1 MGFLEKIA
9 GEVAEELSQKL
20 GRRKSLISAIEGA
33 DGVPVIAEIKWS
45 SPSAGRIREP
55 SSPVEIGKA
64 MVRGGAVGISVLA
77 ERRFFMGEPQVIA
90 ELRKEIDVPILYKG
104 FIVHL
109 YQLFEASTVGSDAV
123 LLIARLLGDRLR
135 YFMKL
140 AEDLGMESL
149 VEVFSPEDVRQ
160 ALNAGARLVGI
171 NNRDLETLEVDVSR
185 TERLAGLIPDDVT
198 LVSESG
204 ISTVEDVRRV
214 MAAGADA
221 VLVGTSI
228 MRVANVEEKVR
239 ELVGALR

>member
-1 MGFLEKIA
+1 
-9 GEVAEELSQKL
+9 
-20 GRRKSLISAIEGA
+20 
-33 DGVPVIAEIKWS
+33 
-45 SPSAGRIREP
+45 
-55 SSPVEIGKA
+55 
-64 MVRGGAVGISVLA
+64 
-77 ERRFFMGEPQVIA
+77 
-90 ELRKEIDVPILYKG
+90 
-104 FIVHL
+104 VHP

>member
-1 MGFLEKIA
+1 MGFLERIA
-9 GEVAEELSQKL
+9 AEVADEVSAKL
-20 GRRKSLISAIEGA
+20 GSRRSLISAVEGA
-33 DGVPVIAEIKWS
+33 EGVPVIAEIKWS
-45 SPSAGRIREP
+45 SPSAGRIRDP

-77 ERRFFMGEPQVIA
+77 ERRFFNGDPRAIA
-90 ELRKEIDVPILYKG
+90 ELRREVDVPILYKG
-104 FIVHL
+104 FVVHP
-109 YQLFEASTVGSDAV
+109 YQLFEAATLGSDAV

-135 YFMKL
+135 DFMRL

-149 VEVFSPEDVRQ
+149 VEVFSPEEVRQ

-171 NNRDLETLEVDVSR
+171 NNRDLETLEVDISR
-185 TERLAGLIPDDVT
+185 TERLAGLIPDEVT

-221 VLVGTSI
+221 ILVGTSI
-228 MRVANVEEKVR
+228 MRAANVEEKVR